1 MENERRNRLTDHLD
15 KLHTTELGAMR
26 IRRNLALDTDQVTA
40 WCKEK
45 IRSPHAVITRKGKN
59 WYVSADGCVITVN
72 AGSWTIITAHR
83 EKHRADTSVNYI
95 SGNKAAWE
103 EAFEHRHPG
112 WGEENHVKLMHERLP
127 FFCPDVI
134 KELEQIDFKE
144 KTISQFCCN
153 NGRELLSL
161 MQLGAK
167 NAVGFDI
174 AENIIEQ
181 ARDTAEKTGMD
192 NCRFVSCNI
201 LEIPE
206 TYNGQ
211 FDFILFTIGAL
222 TWFEDLKPLFRKVSD
237 CLKTGGIL
245 LVHDFHPVMNMLPL
259 PGEPEFDEKH
269 LNKTAYSYFRK
280 EPWKENEGMGY
291 MSETY
296 ESKTFT
302 SFSHTM
308 ADIISGVS
316 CAGMRV
322 LKLEEFDYDVG
333 LTEAYDKK
341 GLPLSF
347 LLTAEK

>member
-134 KELEQIDFKE
+134 KELEQIDFK
-144 KTISQFCCN
+144 
-153 NGRELLSL
+153 
-161 MQLGAK
+161 
-167 NAVGFDI
+167 
-174 AENIIEQ
+174 
-181 ARDTAEKTGMD
+181 
-192 NCRFVSCNI
+192 
-201 LEIPE
+201 
-206 TYNGQ
+206 
-211 FDFILFTIGAL
+211 
-222 TWFEDLKPLFRKVSD
+222 
-237 CLKTGGIL
+237 
-245 LVHDFHPVMNMLPL
+245 
-259 PGEPEFDEKH
+259 
-269 LNKTAYSYFRK
+269 
-280 EPWKENEGMGY
+280 
-291 MSETY
+291 
-296 ESKTFT
+296 
-302 SFSHTM
+302 
-308 ADIISGVS
+308 
-316 CAGMRV
+316 
-322 LKLEEFDYDVG
+322 
-333 LTEAYDKK
+333 
-341 GLPLSF
+341 
-347 LLTAEK
+347 